1 MRFYWEKVEASRN
14 FANKIWNAARFA
26 MNYLSIDKT
35 ELPEKLE
42 IEDKWILNELNAT
55 VKSVCEN
62 LDKFELGI
70 AAQNLY
76 DFIYDKLCDWY
87 IELVKPRLFE
97 TNEDKETNLSA
108 QNVLCFVLEK
118 TLALLHP
125 FMPFITEEIWQSL
138 PHEGEALMISRY
150 PEYSDALCFE
160 TDAKEMENVMSLIK
174 EVRKTRKAMNVPG
187 AKKTTLHIDTRNEKA
202 YKDGEAF
209 IKRLASA
216 EKVIIGT
223 VDPQGMVQ
231 VITPDANAY
240 MPLGEL
246 IDKEKE
252 TARLEAEIAKIRS
265 EIERVDKMLSNPG
278 FVAKAPEAKINA
290 EKEKREKN
298 IKLLSETEK
307 ALEDIK
313 NI

>member
-1 MRFYWEKVEASRN
+1 
-14 FANKIWNAARFA
+14 
-26 MNYLSIDKT
+26 MNYLSIDKI

>member
-1 MRFYWEKVEASRN
+1 
-14 FANKIWNAARFA
+14 
-26 MNYLSIDKT
+26 
-35 ELPEKLE
+35 
-42 IEDKWILNELNAT
+42 
-55 VKSVCEN
+55 
-62 LDKFELGI
+62 
-70 AAQNLY
+70 
-76 DFIYDKLCDWY
+76 
-87 IELVKPRLFE
+87 
-97 TNEDKETNLSA
+97 
-108 QNVLCFVLEK
+108 
-118 TLALLHP
+118 
-125 FMPFITEEIWQSL
+125 
-138 PHEGEALMISRY
+138 
-150 PEYSDALCFE
+150 
-160 TDAKEMENVMSLIK
+160 
-174 EVRKTRKAMNVPG
+174 
-187 AKKTTLHIDTRNEKA
+187 
-202 YKDGEAF
+202 
-209 IKRLASA
+209 
-216 EKVIIGT
+216 
-223 VDPQGMVQ
+223 MVQ